1 MWGGTIW
8 WTHHNFLRLY
18 VDINMQVAS
27 MIRPFFDGVSIWR
40 ALEKSCTF
48 VSRYFWCTIWRTPL
62 TAFPTTC
69 QKWRRIIISICILFS
84 PSSNLTR
91 HWQHCEED
99 RKTEKE
105 LAGGTVFE
113 QRTKVLRVHQATTVY
128 VSNAK
133 TKSRRLVECQI
144 MWKKKLFLL
153 HDLQCRLTLI
163 F

>member
-1 MWGGTIW
+1 MWWGRIW
-8 WTHHNFLRLY
+8 WTHHHFLPLY

-27 MIRPFFDGVSIWR
+27 IIRPCFDGGSIWR

-84 PSSNLTR
+84 PASNLTL

-105 LAGGTVFE
+105 LAGGTGFDNE
-113 QRTKVLRVHQATTVY
+113 QKFSAYIKQLLCMWAMQRQRVEGLWSV
-128 VSNAK
+128 
-133 TKSRRLVECQI
+133 KSCERRNCFYC
-144 MWKKKLFLL
+144 M
-153 HDLQCRLTLI
+153 I
-163 F
+163 FSVD